1 MRCYPPL
8 SAAVPHTA
16 QFVVASVRVGGDA
29 AALLASTL
37 QTVVN
42 KALAAHIATNDTSKL
57 ASVDKEQ
64 GQPGLG
70 I

>member
-1 MRCYPPL
+1 
-8 SAAVPHTA
+8 
-16 QFVVASVRVGGDA
+16 VGGDA